1 MDNRGRSYENAL
13 FQFCGPYKFGGPCMG
28 DGDPGSDH
36 LNIRKCFGK

>member
-28 DGDPGSDH
+28 DGTFVDIFQG
-36 LNIRKCFGK
+36 LIIQN